1 MVVDGAQEVS
11 DGGGTENERS
21 LTNKTDKRE
30 AITTTGRTFFF
41 LAFLFFFFYLHARTA
56 RTDGTL
62 DTHF

>member
-41 LAFLFFFFYLHARTA
+41 WLFSFFFFFTFMPEPLGPTVH
-56 RTDGTL
+56 
-62 DTHF
+62 

>member
-41 LAFLFFFFYLHARTA
+41 LAFLFFFFLPSCQNR
-56 RTDGTL
+56 
-62 DTHF
+62 

>member
-41 LAFLFFFFYLHARTA
+41 LAFLFFFFTFMPEPLGPTVH
-56 RTDGTL
+56 
-62 DTHF
+62 

>member
-11 DGGGTENERS
+11 DGGGTEKERS

-30 AITTTGRTFFF
+30 AITTTGRTFF